1 MKNNINVRN
10 EIKKNLK
17 INLIQSELI
26 KINAENEKE
35 NTILPRTPFR
45 TNVLNLNRN
54 YTKNKK
60 TLILKKLNIDIMK
73 DNNFPI
79 PIYKLKIIDKNNF
92 NKKGNLTTR
101 KILNIKDLKNNANSI
116 SIRNKSFSR
125 IKLISTSSLS
135 NSFEEEKKLF
145 LKSKLEPKK
154 YLRKLDI
161 DINSLILSK
170 KKNMKIN
177 KALLSEDNRKVRIH
191 NLINDLNLEKHK
203 LYIYGN
209 ENGRNNNF
217 IKINNEKPKYSDIT
231 HLQRDI
237 VKSEYLDN
245 ALNSITRN
253 ITFLNNKNN
262 TISNKKA
269 INLLKEEKTKF
280 NKTMKNF
287 NKKGKMYPY
296 ANSKY
301 SIDDTSSKRSNIND
315 YKLFTTMGDLRMDGY
330 NHMDKITLNK
340 KDKLKNLIYK
350 NLILSKGSNNL
361 KIFEK
366 NNYDNYID
374 PKIDTNMSHIY
385 KFHKNYF
392 LHHKNKIMNY
402 HKPNEHHIH
411 QRHLKMFSN
420 AFTNIEKHYF
430 NLDFDDKSVK
440 SLPEVKKM
448 KYRHKVMKI
457 FDRFYAPKT
466 IIKNNKKIKIVYLNF
481 NGDEDVPC
489 YENGKE
495 ILDENILLK
504 IYLKQKENERIKNF
518 KNISQM
524 TDNESSDDNNY
535 SNNEEYKED
544 IQNFYN
550 YINNKNKTKKEDKPF
565 ILNKKISKTDNNNIK
580 NLNGSIFNKIAIKK
594 KNLNNDISNLNI
606 EFKSNK
612 NISNISQKNSKT
624 ITINKSNKKKEKS
637 KDKDNQFEEVESEEE
652 NYELNEI
659 LNSDDSLKE
668 SLIDQNNN
676 NGEMT
681 QIKITKLKNQIEKAA
696 LHAVLFLKQKSQ
708 QIDDKKTFKKLLKN
722 KNFKRGIS
730 YIKSKIEKNKDIAKN
745 IGIITNSK
753 ESIEDNIID
762 YYYKMFTNEVTPYHK
777 VLSGTES
784 YLRKINWQNIS
795 QFKNYKSV
803 FSLLKKEEQKERNKK
818 LKKLSLIN
826 KQMIS
831 DLKRQ
836 QLKYEEEKKKQML
849 IKEKE
854 LEKKRKKI
862 GKAKIGFCY
871 GLFKQEEEEDRK
883 IAIINEISLT
893 NELNY
898 QIRMAKD
905 DDNRER
911 FKYLLEQ
918 IHNLKKLDENE
929 YINSIKENYN
939 NLKGEIKDLV
949 HAKEMEERINKFIKN
964 LILQREKNT
973 KNKTK
978 LENQFSVKDCI
989 FQTSVIDISNTNN
1002 NI

>member
-1 MKNNINVRN
+1 
-10 EIKKNLK
+10 
-17 INLIQSELI
+17 
-26 KINAENEKE
+26 
-35 NTILPRTPFR
+35 
-45 TNVLNLNRN
+45 
-54 YTKNKK
+54 
-60 TLILKKLNIDIMK
+60 
-73 DNNFPI
+73 
-79 PIYKLKIIDKNNF
+79 
-92 NKKGNLTTR
+92 
-101 KILNIKDLKNNANSI
+101 
-116 SIRNKSFSR
+116 
-125 IKLISTSSLS
+125 
-135 NSFEEEKKLF
+135 
-145 LKSKLEPKK
+145 
-154 YLRKLDI
+154 
-161 DINSLILSK
+161 
-170 KKNMKIN
+170 
-177 KALLSEDNRKVRIH
+177 
-191 NLINDLNLEKHK
+191 
-203 LYIYGN
+203 
-209 ENGRNNNF
+209 
-217 IKINNEKPKYSDIT
+217 
-231 HLQRDI
+231 
-237 VKSEYLDN
+237 
-245 ALNSITRN
+245 
-253 ITFLNNKNN
+253 
-262 TISNKKA
+262 
-269 INLLKEEKTKF
+269 
-280 NKTMKNF
+280 
-287 NKKGKMYPY
+287 
-296 ANSKY
+296 
-301 SIDDTSSKRSNIND
+301 
-315 YKLFTTMGDLRMDGY
+315 
-330 NHMDKITLNK
+330 
-340 KDKLKNLIYK
+340 
-350 NLILSKGSNNL
+350 
-361 KIFEK
+361 
-366 NNYDNYID
+366 
-374 PKIDTNMSHIY
+374 
-385 KFHKNYF
+385 
-392 LHHKNKIMNY
+392 
-402 HKPNEHHIH
+402 
-411 QRHLKMFSN
+411 
-420 AFTNIEKHYF
+420 
-430 NLDFDDKSVK
+430 
-440 SLPEVKKM
+440 
-448 KYRHKVMKI
+448 
-457 FDRFYAPKT
+457 
-466 IIKNNKKIKIVYLNF
+466 
-481 NGDEDVPC
+481 
-489 YENGKE
+489 
-495 ILDENILLK
+495 
-504 IYLKQKENERIKNF
+504 
-518 KNISQM
+518 
-524 TDNESSDDNNY
+524 
-535 SNNEEYKED
+535 
-544 IQNFYN
+544 
-550 YINNKNKTKKEDKPF
+550 
-565 ILNKKISKTDNNNIK
+565 
-580 NLNGSIFNKIAIKK
+580 
-594 KNLNNDISNLNI
+594 
-606 EFKSNK
+606 
-612 NISNISQKNSKT
+612 
-624 ITINKSNKKKEKS
+624 
-637 KDKDNQFEEVESEEE
+637 
-652 NYELNEI
+652 
-659 LNSDDSLKE
+659 
-668 SLIDQNNN
+668 
-676 NGEMT
+676 MT

-722 KNFKRGIS
+722 KNFKRGIT